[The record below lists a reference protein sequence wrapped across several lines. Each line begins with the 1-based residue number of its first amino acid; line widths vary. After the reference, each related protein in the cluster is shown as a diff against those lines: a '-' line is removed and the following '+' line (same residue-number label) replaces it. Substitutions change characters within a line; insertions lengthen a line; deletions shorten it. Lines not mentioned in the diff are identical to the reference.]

1 MNAVLD
7 GEIIVAGENGIS
19 NFGNL
24 QNWRSEADGELL
36 YYVFDL
42 LWYHG
47 YSLMG
52 LPLSERRAKL
62 VELLPESEVIRIS
75 QAYATSGTEFF
86 EAAGKLNLE
95 GIMAKRKT
103 LFMCRGKIKKS
114 G

>member
-1 MNAVLD
+1 MV
-7 GEIIVAGENGIS
+7 S
-19 NFGNL
+19 
-24 QNWRSEADGELL
+24 R
-36 YYVFDL
+36 VFTD
-42 LWYHG
+42 
-47 YSLMG
+47 G

-95 GIMAKRKT
+95 GIMAKKEDAVYA
-103 LFMCRGKIKKS
+103 RGKIKRVAKDK